1 MNILVTGTN
10 GLLGSAIKR
19 MVEEGPPFYK
29 VLNIYNFI
37 FVSKDEIDLTNKTE
51 VSYMF
56 ERINPDVV
64 INTAGRVGGI
74 GRNLNSPAQ
83 QFYDNTLINMNV
95 IHAAYEYKIK
105 KLISFSSTCAF
116 PAKLDLFTED
126 NLHDGEPYPA
136 HRAYAYSK
144 RMVDI
149 QTEAYKKQYGL
160 NACTVIPCNIFGE
173 NDNYNLEDAHVI
185 PSLIHKSY
193 LANKNNTDF
202 EVWGDG
208 SPYREFIYANDLAR
222 ICLQLSYLE
231 TLPIRLV
238 VSGPEYQIKDIA
250 NMINTNMYN
259 KPIKWLTDKPN
270 GQLRRTSSKILFD
283 SIFPN
288 FQFTDM
294 NTAIKNSCNWF
305 INNYDKARK

>member
-1 MNILVTGTN
+1 MKILITGTN

-19 MVEEGPPFYK
+19 LAE
-29 VLNIYNFI
+29 NINITKEYINYNFT
-37 FVSKDEIDLTNKTE
+37 FVNKDEIDLTSKEE

-56 ERINPDVV
+56 DRIQPNIV

-95 IHAAYEYKIK
+95 IHAAYEYKVD

-149 QTEAYKKQYGL
+149 QSEAYKTQYGL
-160 NACTVIPCNIFGE
+160 DACTVIPCNIFGE

-193 LANKNNTDF
+193 LANKNSTDF

-208 SPYREFIYANDLAR
+208 TPYREFIYARDLAA
-222 ICLQLSYLE
+222 ICLQLADSKKP
-231 TLPIRLV
+231 LPIRLV
-238 VSGPEYQIKDIA
+238 VSGLEYQIKDIA

-270 GQLRRTSSKILFD
+270 GQLRRTSSKILFNKL
-283 SIFPN
+283 FPD
-288 FQFTDM
+288 FEFTNMDI
-294 NTAIKNSCNWF
+294 AIKNSCQWF
-305 INNYDKARK
+305 INNYEIARK